1 MSDSA
6 VLQTVSIT
14 DGHLA
19 YRGQGSGRPVVLLH
33 GGALDHR
40 MWDPQVE
47 ALSQQYRVIA
57 PDARGHGRSSTPT
70 APYRHADDLVALLR
84 HLGIPRATLVGLSMG
99 AGTAVDTAIEYPDL
113 VEALVISGAGTSDP
127 DFRDPWVLQILQTWS
142 RAQQAKDMPGWID
155 AFMLFLAGPHRELSD
170 LDPDLVHRV
179 RSIATDTLT
188 THVAD
193 GEPVLPSP
201 VDDVR
206 ARARTIAVPVL
217 AIVGGIDSDDHVR
230 MATEVADSVPHGTTH
245 TIDGTAH
252 YPNLEEPDEF
262 NEALEKFLRVTA

>member
-1 MSDSA
+1 MSDST
-6 VLQTVSIT
+6 VLQTVPTT

-19 YRGQGSGRPVVLLH
+19 YREQGSGRPVVLIH

-47 ALSQQYRVIA
+47 ALSRRYRVIA

-84 HLGIPRATLVGLSMG
+84 HLGISRATLVGLSSG
-99 AGTAVDTAIEYPDL
+99 AWTAVDTAVEYPEF
-113 VEALVISGAGTSDP
+113 VEALVISGAGTGDP

-142 RAQQAKDMPGWID
+142 RTQQAKDMPGWLD
-155 AFMLFLAGPHRELSD
+155 AFMLFLAGPHRDLSD

-179 RSIATDTLT
+179 RSIATDTFT
-188 THVAD
+188 THVLD

-201 VDDVR
+201 VSDVR

-217 AIVGGIDSDDHVR
+217 AVVGGIDSDDHIR
-230 MATEVADSVPHGTTH
+230 MATEIADSVPRGTAH

-252 YPNLEEPDEF
+252 YPNLEKPDEF